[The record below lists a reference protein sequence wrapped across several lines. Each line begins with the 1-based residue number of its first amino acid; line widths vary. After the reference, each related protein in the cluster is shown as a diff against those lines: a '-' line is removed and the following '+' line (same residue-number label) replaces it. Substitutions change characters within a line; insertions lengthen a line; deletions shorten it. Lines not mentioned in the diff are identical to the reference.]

1 MGSIPVLRLLQLA
14 GRPAPY
20 FGHLLGAFRKVF
32 YWVQKTTLSSSLPL
46 NVSPCP
52 LEPLGKHL
60 CSSFCTLRVAQRRT
74 LAICWGPSKKFSTGL
89 ESDVNL
95 LFGSIPVLRR
105 LLQLSGRPAP
115 YFGHLPGAFRKVFY
129 WV

>member
-1 MGSIPVLRLLQLA
+1 LVGSIPVLRLLQLA

-20 FGHLLGAFRKVF
+20 FGHLLGAFREVF
-32 YWVQKTTLSSSLPL
+32 YWVQKTTLSSSQ
-46 NVSPCP
+46 
-52 LEPLGKHL
+52 PLGKHL